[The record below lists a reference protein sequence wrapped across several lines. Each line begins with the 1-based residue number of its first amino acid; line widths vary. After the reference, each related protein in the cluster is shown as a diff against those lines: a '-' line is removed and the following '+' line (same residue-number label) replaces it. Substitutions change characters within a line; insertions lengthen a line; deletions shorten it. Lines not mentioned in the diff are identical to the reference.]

1 VLFLNQQRNT
11 SEMNSKKGKR
21 VIIAISVIFVVYI
34 LGNLWLHVRSQLI
47 EDGQVIT
54 AKIITHD
61 GYNPKG
67 GYWIEYGYQIEQE
80 HFEGTYSF
88 SEPLPCFAKEG
99 NCTGVSI
106 KIRVSNRFPSL
117 SKPIE

>member
-1 VLFLNQQRNT
+1 
-11 SEMNSKKGKR
+11 MNSKKGKR

-67 GYWIEYGYQIEQE
+67 GYWIE
-80 HFEGTYSF
+80 
-88 SEPLPCFAKEG
+88 
-99 NCTGVSI
+99 
-106 KIRVSNRFPSL
+106 
-117 SKPIE
+117 